1 MSSFARAAMAVAL
14 LLGAGPALAQSG
26 ASSGFASRPVDDGQ
40 LRAIAGKTDLAQIA
54 NAQNSGTVAGNTI
67 NGDSQ
72 TGTIHFDASSFQ
84 GMNGLSILSANTGN
98 NVAINSAMSVNV
110 TVHP

>member
-1 MSSFARAAMAVAL
+1 MSILIRAAFCCAL
-14 LLGAGPALAQSG
+14 LAGAAPALAESG
-26 ASSGFASRPVDDGQ
+26 QAGFGAQPVDDGQ
-40 LRAIAGKTDLAQIA
+40 LGRIAGKTDLSQLA
-54 NAQNSGTVAGNTI
+54 NAQTSGTVAGNTI

-72 TGTIHFDASSFQ
+72 TGAIRFDASSFQ
-84 GMNGLSILSANTGN
+84 GMNGLSILSANSGN

>member
-1 MSSFARAAMAVAL
+1 MSGCLRALFGAVL
-14 LLGAGPALAQSG
+14 VLGAWPAAAQT
-26 ASSGFASRPVDDGQ
+26 AFDAKPVDDRQ
-40 LRAIAGKTDLAQIA
+40 LGTIAGKTDLSQLASAQA
-54 NAQNSGTVAGNTI
+54 RGTVAGNTI
-67 NGDSQ
+67 NGNSA

-84 GMNGLSILSANTGN
+84 GGNGLSIVSANSGN